1 MAGNEKTPGQLGDE
15 LSGAVKFTPQ
25 EFADAFERVS
35 SVAREVNNTFGQSRE
50 RINEVKVA
58 LKDAL
63 PNVVRLGGDL
73 GAVGQTIG
81 EIAEASRRNVVA
93 NAEDVQKLYASTKVI
108 GGSVKEIADG
118 FLNVGVGIEQ
128 VGKQLEDSVNYVRSI
143 GGNTKQ
149 VMADVR
155 SNMEQMNRYQ
165 FEGGVQGLTKMAAQ
179 ASMLRFDMNET
190 FRLADKVLNPE
201 GAIEVAA
208 AFQRLGV
215 SAGALAD
222 PFQLMNQSINDPSG
236 LQNSL
241 ADVAKQFTYF
251 DEKTKTFK
259 INPQGVLT
267 LKEMEQ
273 QTGVSAREMSK
284 MGLAAAEL
292 DQRLSSIN
300 AAGLKLGSEE
310 DKQYLANIAK
320 MGEGGQYEVKLTNE
334 KGELETRK
342 LSELTQDE
350 FDKLIKEQKEGP
362 KTMEEIAKSQMTI
375 SADIAGNVSAIK
387 SAVLGGAVTQKD
399 VLTGSEAIRKL
410 SSSLTGALSKNFSSP
425 QKVRDTLTDSFDDV
439 KSLFKDI
446 ANKDVSTTDA
456 LSNYLTKAGIQ
467 LQSLSDDAQKNIIK
481 TLQETR
487 SQLGDKNSIDR
498 NARSFIDQML
508 GETKTQTTKNT
519 GDGNRPISSLIE
531 GTNASSK
538 VRDVVSS
545 NNESGFYGKSSSEV
559 KFGGTITHVVDFKG
573 GAENLSPAQKEE
585 FLKMFADKFNS
596 TDIQQFMINATTPN
610 DPLKPNYG
618 ARVGK

>member
-1 MAGNEKTPGQLGDE
+1 MAEETPKTTAEYDDMMKK
-15 LSGAVKFTPQ
+15 ATTINA
-25 EFADAFERVS
+25 ADFVEMFERVG

-58 LKDAL
+58 LTDAL
-63 PNVVRLGGDL
+63 PSVVRLGGDL
-73 GAVGQTIG
+73 GAVGETIG
-81 EIAEASRRNVVA
+81 QVAEASRRNVVA
-93 NAEDVQKLYASTKVI
+93 NTEDIEKLYASSKVLGAGI
-108 GGSVKEIADG
+108 KEISDG

-149 VMADVR
+149 VMKSVQE
-155 SNMEQMNRYQ
+155 NMGEMNRYQ

-179 ASMLRFDMNET
+179 ASMLRFDMGET

-267 LKEMEQ
+267 LREMEQ
-273 QTGVSAREMSK
+273 QTGVSAKEMSK

-292 DQRLSSIN
+292 DQRLSAIN
-300 AAGLKLGSEE
+300 NAGLTIASDE
-310 DKQYLANIAK
+310 DKQYLANIATMQDGK
-320 MGEGGQYEVKLTNE
+320 YKVTLEDGTK
-334 KGELETRK
+334 KELAD
-342 LSELTQDE
+342 LTQPE
-350 FDKLIKEQKEGP
+350 FDKLIEEQKNGP

-387 SAVLGGAVTQKD
+387 AAVLGGAVTQKD

-456 LSNYLTKAGIQ
+456 LSNFLTKSGVQ

-487 SQLGDKNSIDR
+487 SQLGDKNAIDR

-508 GETKTQTTKNT
+508 GETKTQTTRNT

-545 NNESGFYGKSSSEV
+545 NNGG
-559 KFGGTITHVVDFKG
+559 FGGGSSDVKVGGSFNITVDFKG
-573 GAENLSPAQKEE
+573 GAENLSSSQKEE
-585 FLKMFADKFNS
+585 ITKMLVEKWNS
-596 TDIQQFMINATTPN
+596 TETKEYIINVSTPQG
-610 DPLKPNYG
+610 PFKSNYVP
-618 ARVGK
+618 RVGNR